1 MRCVITLY
9 ALRSQICCVQLVTC
23 AVCSFRDGFA
33 SGPGAFAFPTK
44 VETGEWVAGE

>member
-1 MRCVITLY
+1 MRCV
-9 ALRSQICCVQLVTC
+9 VTF

-44 VETGEWVAGE
+44 VETGEWVAGECCLDIGIRAAEGLL